1 MICPRGIAFSFGML
15 LSGGC
20 SHHHPLAAPAAPLTP
35 PTRLCGATESG
46 NSAACRS
53 VREVEHLLDAEPV
66 ILGMVDPPSGS
77 QGAKV
82 LTLKASGPRGA
93 TVFRAKWRP
102 QSSADL
108 INEPR
113 KELAAYAVQRLF
125 LTDDEFVSPPT
136 VAHCFPLSSYRQF
149 AKAEQPTFEVA
160 DCVLGFAS
168 YWLEDVQSV
177 SAARK
182 HGVLDSGDGVWDAA
196 RFDRDTLY
204 RESVAKTNLL
214 MFLIEHGDAHD
225 DQFLLEVTPH
235 GARAFVVDNSIAFL
249 SIPNPMLLFREDW
262 SNIHV
267 PWLPKRAIERLRR
280 LTDDDY
286 TLLGT
291 VAELELK
298 DRQLVT
304 PSELERAP
312 SDGSA
317 MSWHGSR
324 LRFGLTTKEIALVRS
339 QVGELLARP
348 DLARLTG
355 P

>member
-1 MICPRGIAFSFGML
+1 MSIL
-15 LSGGC
+15 LLAGGC
-20 SHHHPLAAPAAPLTP
+20 AQHRPLAKPAAPLTP
-35 PTRLCGATESG
+35 PARLCGITESAG
-46 NSAACRS
+46 SAACRS
-53 VREVEHLLDAEPV
+53 AREIEHLLEAEPV
-66 ILGMVDPPSGS
+66 VLGIADPPTGA
-77 QGAKV
+77 QGAKI
-82 LTLKASGPRGA
+82 LTLKASGPRGIS
-93 TVFRAKWRP
+93 VFRAKWRP

-125 LTDDEFVSPPT
+125 LADGEEVSPPT
-136 VAHCFPLSSYRQF
+136 VAHCFPLDEYRQF
-149 AKAEQPTFEVA
+149 VKNEQPTFPVA

-177 SAARK
+177 SAARSD
-182 HGVLDSGDGVWDAA
+182 GVLGSGEGVWDAA

-214 MFLIEHGDAHD
+214 MFLIHHGDAHD
-225 DQFLLEVTPH
+225 DQFLLETTPH

-249 SIPNPMLLFREDW
+249 SIPNPMLLFRKDW

-267 PWLPKRAIERLRR
+267 PWLPKRAIERLRQ
-280 LTDDDY
+280 LKDEDY
-286 TLLGT
+286 ARLGT

-304 PSELERAP
+304 PSNLDRAP
-312 SDGSA
+312 DGGTT

-324 LRFGLTTKEIALVRS
+324 LRFGLTNNEIDLVRS
-339 QVGELLARP
+339 RVAALLARP
-348 DLARLTG
+348 DLAQLTG